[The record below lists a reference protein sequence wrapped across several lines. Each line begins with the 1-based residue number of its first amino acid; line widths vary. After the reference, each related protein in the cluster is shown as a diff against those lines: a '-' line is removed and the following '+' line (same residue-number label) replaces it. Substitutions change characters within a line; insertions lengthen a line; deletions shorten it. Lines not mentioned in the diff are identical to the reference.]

1 MADSFDRVAARYDA
15 TRAIPAAAEAAI
27 AAGIARAVSST
38 PQTRLL
44 EIGVGTG
51 RIALPLARQGLRCIG
66 IDRSAPMLVAAQ
78 RKGRA
83 GSGRLLLARA
93 DATALPFA
101 TASVDIALSPCL
113 PPDPRLAPRPARG
126 AARPPSGRLHRLR
139 QRAQWRGE
147 RRAPDQRAV
156 VGAPDRTRHHP
167 AQSPLDRRGGPHG
180 VARSR
185 PRPEDGD
192 SGDPGRGNHRG
203 ADTCPPREPRVQPL
217 LGYPRPDLRR
227 GQRRA
232 CHLGRHGV
240 PCNGASTGHPIG
252 VHAHNCAFMTMSIYN
267 RLTT

>member
-51 RIALPLARQGLRCIG
+51 RIALPLARQGHRCIG

-101 TASVDIALSPCL
+101 TASVDVALIVHVFHLIPAW
-113 PPDPRLAPRPARG
+113 PRALHEAPYVRRPG
-126 AARPPSGRLHRLR
+126 GYSSTAASTM
-139 QRAQWRGE
+139 A
-147 RRAPDQRAV
+147 RRAK
-156 VGAPDRTRHHP
+156 
-167 AQSPLDRRGGPHG
+167 S
-180 VARSR
+180 ARST
-185 PRPEDGD
+185 
-192 SGDPGRGNHRG
+192 SGGGR
-203 ADTCPPREPRVQPL
+203 
-217 LGYPRPDLRR
+217 
-227 GQRRA
+227 
-232 CHLGRHGV
+232 
-240 PCNGASTGHPIG
+240 S
-252 VHAHNCAFMTMSIYN
+252 
-267 RLTT
+267 